1 MERRATSD
9 QFLTRR
15 GDGEERGKDDVFR
28 GQKEEDTVSNWLSEK
43 SSSIDR
49 STSAALQTGMI
60 QSSAGTAKKVTAAR
74 IDLTDTSSLPRAPR
88 INSQPGVKNL
98 TSIPREYAVT
108 ERVVSPAANKE
119 PPLQPSRKPKLDTKS
134 SGHIPL
140 SFSSKNSTPTAKES
154 PENLLNMSKP
164 AFDSEA
170 KRSQGLSPQTT
181 VSPKVLIRPSR
192 PYEVASWSKHPEK
205 ALPKEALPL
214 KASLEKERPLRD
226 ILLPKVRAKID
237 KGVNKAS
244 ISDSAD
250 GTRAQA
256 IQAALLSLRAKADT
270 DEEKPLATFDP
281 VAFDSIIYRQSRL
294 RPPPGVRLSSR
305 IVKNGSASRKS
316 ERVYLPVNPAIHKMH
331 KRSQHWHKQKCEEI
345 KRRPSRK
352 AWFGKVE
359 ARLRW
364 LRAEEERL
372 EQSRQNAQDD
382 GTMPP
387 FEPPEPRCFKQILD
401 FGDVPEKELPEH
413 VRNDPAWLK
422 ACAWLRKCEDQA
434 THQRQ
439 QVEGTAGENETS
451 LVLGDSMLGR
461 DEDLLARGLGDT
473 QLNIALAAVL
483 EHLVKTDSG
492 DLVTSCDL
500 VVVSLVLESQGDN
513 TLLLE
518 VGLVDTGKRLGQDNA
533 GTEVAR
539 LESSVLTGRALA
551 IVVLG
556 DNQPLLAT
564 ILPELTKLG
573 NGVLGAIKVVSGVDF
588 ASLFVDSGVK
598 SVGAD
603 VGQMTLVL
611 EPGAGGRD
619 SDAQLGVARLEGG
632 LRALETVRGGE
643 LEVLAV
649 RGLDAVGHRVEG
661 GRSSESHGSNNLGGR
676 EEVHGIRVT
685 IVTTTEVSIVRGQDS
700 VAGALL
706 NTILSLPLT
715 NTGTTCVGKN
725 DTAGL
730 LESLKGAVSLESS
743 ANLFTSRGDVEVSSG
758 LEASLLGI
766 LEQTLDSGHI
776 LIGTVSAATNET
788 SREEFRP
795 FLLLDNLLE
804 LGEGCGQIRSERS
817 VDVRLEGGEIN
828 GDEVVVLGTLIGL
841 ELPSGIGV
849 RAVAGKAL
857 ESLDVLVGLRSSSRV
872 KYKKQGLDR
881 SAFNLPHVADGSHAG
896 GAEAIDALAK
906 VLNDGACTAT
916 NSKVASETKNNVLR
930 RSPVAQLANKVHTE
944 NLGGLEFPRSTNK
957 RLDSISTADTNSDC
971 RKTTGV
977 GTVRVGSKHHQ
988 SRKSVVLENSLMNNS
1003 SARRPE
1009 VHSVFA
1015 SSRLKEVKHLLVG
1028 LNTSRQIILSTLGS
1042 HNQVITVNACGD
1054 SRLGEVARHELE
1066 DGHLSRSILHVHTV
1080 GVETQ
1085 VSLATDVLSI
1095 FGVAKQR
1102 LLGVVEMAVEDLL
1115 GKCKTLLAQYT
1126 TNISVL
1132 GVKLLVGRR
1141 KRLDGRE
1148 VPP

>member
-1 MERRATSD
+1 MPPGPTKWYSMNQTSRIGGTCAAPDCHHTVLFSSTAFCSLHQSLGHVPPINNDHSGASQPGTSRPSGRVLTARRGRQPFWKPGSRNSVRSQEASRESLSTRPDTQAEQPNVTQSERRATSA

-28 GQKEEDTVSNWLSEK
+28 EQKEEDTVSNWLSEK

-60 QSSAGTAKKVTAAR
+60 QSSAGIAKKVTAAR
-74 IDLTDTSSLPRAPR
+74 IDLTDMSSLPRAPR
-88 INSQPGVKNL
+88 INSQPGVKIL

-140 SFSSKNSTPTAKES
+140 SFSSKNSTPTAKGS

-164 AFDSEA
+164 AFDSEP

-439 QVEGTAGENETS
+439 VN
-451 LVLGDSMLGR
+451 
-461 DEDLLARGLGDT
+461 
-473 QLNIALAAVL
+473 
-483 EHLVKTDSG
+483 
-492 DLVTSCDL
+492 
-500 VVVSLVLESQGDN
+500 
-513 TLLLE
+513 
-518 VGLVDTGKRLGQDNA
+518 
-533 GTEVAR
+533 
-539 LESSVLTGRALA
+539 
-551 IVVLG
+551 
-556 DNQPLLAT
+556 
-564 ILPELTKLG
+564 
-573 NGVLGAIKVVSGVDF
+573 
-588 ASLFVDSGVK
+588 K
-598 SVGAD
+598 SKKEAERYYK
-603 VGQMTLVL
+603 MNF
-611 EPGAGGRD
+611 GAG
-619 SDAQLGVARLEGG
+619 
-632 LRALETVRGGE
+632 
-643 LEVLAV
+643 
-649 RGLDAVGHRVEG
+649 
-661 GRSSESHGSNNLGGR
+661 
-676 EEVHGIRVT
+676 
-685 IVTTTEVSIVRGQDS
+685 
-700 VAGALL
+700 
-706 NTILSLPLT
+706 
-715 NTGTTCVGKN
+715 
-725 DTAGL
+725 
-730 LESLKGAVSLESS
+730 
-743 ANLFTSRGDVEVSSG
+743 
-758 LEASLLGI
+758 
-766 LEQTLDSGHI
+766 
-776 LIGTVSAATNET
+776 
-788 SREEFRP
+788 
-795 FLLLDNLLE
+795 
-804 LGEGCGQIRSERS
+804 
-817 VDVRLEGGEIN
+817 
-828 GDEVVVLGTLIGL
+828 
-841 ELPSGIGV
+841 
-849 RAVAGKAL
+849 
-857 ESLDVLVGLRSSSRV
+857 
-872 KYKKQGLDR
+872 
-881 SAFNLPHVADGSHAG
+881 
-896 GAEAIDALAK
+896 
-906 VLNDGACTAT
+906 
-916 NSKVASETKNNVLR
+916 
-930 RSPVAQLANKVHTE
+930 
-944 NLGGLEFPRSTNK
+944 
-957 RLDSISTADTNSDC
+957 
-971 RKTTGV
+971 
-977 GTVRVGSKHHQ
+977 
-988 SRKSVVLENSLMNNS
+988 
-1003 SARRPE
+1003 
-1009 VHSVFA
+1009 
-1015 SSRLKEVKHLLVG
+1015 
-1028 LNTSRQIILSTLGS
+1028 
-1042 HNQVITVNACGD
+1042 
-1054 SRLGEVARHELE
+1054 
-1066 DGHLSRSILHVHTV
+1066 
-1080 GVETQ
+1080 
-1085 VSLATDVLSI
+1085 
-1095 FGVAKQR
+1095 
-1102 LLGVVEMAVEDLL
+1102 
-1115 GKCKTLLAQYT
+1115 
-1126 TNISVL
+1126 
-1132 GVKLLVGRR
+1132 
-1141 KRLDGRE
+1141 
-1148 VPP
+1148 